1 MDRLHYAQVCIEVKL
16 DTVLPSKIFLS
27 KLSVNEEE
35 SVVEVE
41 VELPGKLSRINR
53 GGYNP
58 ALCQSLSVSHP
69 MDRNLESKGTSVPP
83 SMDKPIGLQQNAPGN
98 ASEMCQS
105 DAIMCSEVPGEM
117 DRNQVGFDVEKQS
130 TKPCEQVPCLGR
142 LELGSATDGVCDE
155 APVCRVDL
163 DSDLMPQNKAP
174 NESVVLDACS
184 DLVMSGSCR
193 SASTVQSDEVPSS
206 VSHSKLMPPR
216 SGCSHP
222 VVFKISKLAPVVA
235 DEVPVVAGP
244 KLAPCPVGK
253 VKVGEENDAPSP
265 HLALCTLST
274 PLDIMHQIKHCPQGG
289 LGMDGKFPIVPLS
302 IHDPASSMLA
312 GNHKLG
318 DMHPT
323 DAVIDESLADDSSP
337 SQHAAPANQ
346 HGKGPG
352 SAQLALV
359 FHQER
364 QPASFAEVLRCGPV
378 AAVEGLLGAA
388 MDVVS
393 SGLPTEDE
401 FEDDPAVDSSHS
413 PHDAHYVHHDKAP
426 ALELDLDLTPNS
438 ITHLSSKY
446 SLDAAVL
453 EGLNTITPKGSSG
466 RRSRGPGT
474 GRFQGGVD
482 PDNLSKC

>member
-1 MDRLHYAQVCIEVKL
+1 
-16 DTVLPSKIFLS
+16 
-27 KLSVNEEE
+27 
-35 SVVEVE
+35 
-41 VELPGKLSRINR
+41 
-53 GGYNP
+53 
-58 ALCQSLSVSHP
+58 
-69 MDRNLESKGTSVPP
+69 
-83 SMDKPIGLQQNAPGN
+83 
-98 ASEMCQS
+98 MCQS

-117 DRNQVGFDVEKQS
+117 DRNRVGFDVEDQS

-142 LELGSATDGVCDE
+142 PELGSATDGVCDE

-163 DSDLMPQNKAP
+163 YSNLMPQNKAP

-184 DLVMSGSCR
+184 DLVTLCFTASSCPGPF
-193 SASTVQSDEVPSS
+193 DEAPSS

-222 VVFKISKLAPVVA
+222 VVFRISKLAPVAA
-235 DEVPVVAGP
+235 DEVSMVAGP

-265 HLALCTLST
+265 YLAPYTLST

-302 IHDPASSMLA
+302 IHDPASYVLA

-318 DMHPT
+318 DTHPT
-323 DAVIDESLADDSSP
+323 DAVIDKSLTDDSSP
-337 SQHAAPANQ
+337 SQHAAPTNQ
-346 HGKGPG
+346 HGKDPG
-352 SAQLALV
+352 SAQLAFV

-364 QPASFAEVLRCGPV
+364 QPASFAEVLRCGLV
-378 AAVEGLLGAA
+378 AAVEGILA
-388 MDVVS
+388 MDAVS
-393 SGLPTEDE
+393 SGLPTEAE

-413 PHDAHYVHHDKAP
+413 PRDAHYVHHDKAP
-426 ALELDLDLTPNS
+426 ALEVDLDLTPNS
-438 ITHLSSKY
+438 ITRLSSKY
-446 SLDAAVL
+446 SLAAAGL
-453 EGLNTITPKGSSG
+453 ERPDTITPSGSSG

-474 GRFQGGVD
+474 DCFQGGVN